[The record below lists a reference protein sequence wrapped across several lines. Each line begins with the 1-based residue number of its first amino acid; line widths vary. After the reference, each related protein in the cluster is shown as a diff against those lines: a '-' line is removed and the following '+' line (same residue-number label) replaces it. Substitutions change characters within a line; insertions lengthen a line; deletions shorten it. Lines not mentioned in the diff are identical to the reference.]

1 MSLTA
6 NFFFFNFFISIIVPE
21 NKTLLSIWYCVTSV
35 NKWEQWTLVEFQPK
49 DMIINVW
56 KCSELF
62 GLKMVGNGWKWR

>member
-6 NFFFFNFFISIIVPE
+6 NFFLNFFISIIVPE

-49 DMIINVW
+49 DMVINVW

-62 GLKMVGNGWKWR
+62 GLEMVGNGWKWR